1 MLVVLTEVKETS
13 RSSRLETA
21 ERTKVYTLREVSV
34 NPTHVVCLREDDSMK
49 RQLQEGLLPPDLDT
63 RQRFTR
69 VFMERGQSGIDLIVV
84 GSPDQIRQK
93 IYENAREGRE
103 LLKG

>member
-1 MLVVLTEVKETS
+1 MLVVLTEVKERSTS
-13 RSSRLETA
+13 RHGTA
-21 ERTKVYTLREVSV
+21 ERTKAYSLREVSV
-34 NPTHVVCLREDDSMK
+34 NPSHVVCLREDDSMK

-84 GSPDQIRQK
+84 GSPDQIRHK
-93 IYENAREGRE
+93 IYENASQGKE
-103 LLKG
+103 LLRG

>member
-1 MLVVLTEVKETS
+1 MLVVLTEVKENS
-13 RSSRLETA
+13 RSSRRGSA

-34 NPTHVVCLREDDSMK
+34 NPSHVVCLREDDSMK
-49 RQLQEGLLPPDLDT
+49 RQLQEGLLPPDLDD

-84 GSPDQIRQK
+84 GSPDQIRHK
-93 IYENAREGRE
+93 IYENASQGRE